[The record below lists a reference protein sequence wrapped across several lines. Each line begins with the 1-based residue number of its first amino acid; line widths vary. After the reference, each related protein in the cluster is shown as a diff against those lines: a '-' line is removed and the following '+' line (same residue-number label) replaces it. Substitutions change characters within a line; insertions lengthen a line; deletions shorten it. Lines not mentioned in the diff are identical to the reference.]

1 MTSPKDHASMYH
13 TMLSR
18 IVSCLAS
25 LFMPALLIAEE
36 WPEFRGPDAQGHYAG
51 KLPTTWSETK
61 NVAWSVDLPGQGWSS
76 PVIVADKIYLTAA
89 VPGKEKSYSLRC
101 LCLNTQDGKTFWNT
115 EIFAQP
121 PSSPGIHSKNSHASP
136 TPVVKDGRIYVHFGH
151 LGLACLDTAG
161 KILWKNNDYPY
172 KPVHGNGGSPCI
184 TQETLIFSVDGTDMQ
199 SIIGL
204 DIHSG
209 KERWKT
215 DRHVECTKHFSFGTP
230 LVITVNGKEQ
240 VISVGSEVVMALDP
254 YNGKEIWRAS
264 FKGYSQ
270 IPRPIYSN
278 GLVYICTG
286 YDSPKLLAIKPD
298 GQGDVTKT
306 HIAWTVPRS
315 VPNTPSPII
324 VGDALYM
331 VSDFSVMSCLD
342 ARTGE
347 QRWQGRLSGG
357 YSASLLEADGK
368 IYAMNEKGVCS
379 VVEAGPK
386 FVEISKNALPGRTL
400 ATPAPYQ
407 GMLFIRTDEKLFC
420 IKTAP

>member
-1 MTSPKDHASMYH
+1 MYH
-13 TMLSR
+13 TMLPR
-18 IVSCLAS
+18 FVSCLVY
-25 LFMPALLIAEE
+25 LFVPVLLMAEE
-36 WPEFRGPDAQGHYAG
+36 WPEFRGPGAQGHYSG
-51 KLPTTWSETK
+51 KLPTVWSETN
-61 NVAWSVDLPGQGWSS
+61 NVAWSVDLPGEGWSS

-101 LCLNTQDGKTFWNT
+101 LCLTTQDGKTLWDT
-115 EIFAQP
+115 EVFAQT
-121 PSSPGIHSKNSHASP
+121 PSSPRIHSKNSHASP
-136 TPVVKDGRIYVHFGH
+136 TPVVKDGRVYVHFGH

-161 KILWKNNDYPY
+161 KILWKNNDFPY
-172 KPVHGNGGSPCI
+172 KHVHGNGGSPCI
-184 TQETLIFSVDGTDMQ
+184 TQETLIFSVDGIDMQ
-199 SIIGL
+199 AVIGL
-204 DIHSG
+204 DIHTG

-215 DRHVECTKHFSFGTP
+215 DRKVDTTKQHFSFGTP
-230 LVITVNGKEQ
+230 LIITVNGKEQ
-240 VISVGSEVVMALDP
+240 VISVGSNVVMALDP
-254 YNGKEIWRAS
+254 YTGKEIWRAD

-270 IPRPIYSN
+270 IPRPIFSN

-286 YDSPKLLAIKPD
+286 YDTPKLLAIKPD

-315 VPNTPSPII
+315 VPATPSPII
-324 VGDALYM
+324 LGDALYM

-342 ARTGE
+342 AKTGE

-386 FVEISKNALPGRTL
+386 FVEISKNTLPGRTL
-400 ATPAPYQ
+400 ATPAPY
-407 GMLFIRTDEKLFC
+407 GGRLYIRTDEKLYC
-420 IKTAP
+420 IEAKP